1 MNIAILQARMSS
13 TRLPGKVLMPIVGQP
28 MLALQIERLRRAKQI
43 DKLVVATSN
52 QPEDNAIAQLCQSIG
67 VECYQGSLDNVLDR
81 FYQIASKHCT
91 SNTARTSKSAN
102 AADSDDHII
111 RLTADCPLA
120 CPIVLDEV
128 VAKHI
133 EQQNDY
139 TTNAV
144 AHSYLDGLDVEVLT
158 FRALQLSWQNATTAH
173 EKEHVTPYVIERP
186 QQFSFS
192 HISCEADYSKHR
204 WTVDY
209 FEDFE
214 LVKFVYESL
223 YSVDNQ
229 FSTDDVLQLL
239 AQHPD
244 IYALNQQYVE

>member
-28 MLALQIERLRRAKQI
+28 MMALQIERLRRATQI
-43 DKLVVATSN
+43 DKLVVATSDHL
-52 QPEDNAIAQLCQSIG
+52 EDNAIAQLCQNIG

-81 FYQIASKHCT
+81 FYQIANKHC
-91 SNTARTSKSAN
+91 
-102 AADSDDHII
+102 DSHDHII

-128 VAKHI
+128 VGKHI
-133 EQQNDY
+133 AQKNDY

-158 FRALQLSWQNATTAH
+158 FRALKLSWENATTTH

-186 QQFSFS
+186 AQFPFN

-223 YSVDNQ
+223 YAVDNQ
-229 FSTDDVLQLL
+229 FSTQDVLQLL